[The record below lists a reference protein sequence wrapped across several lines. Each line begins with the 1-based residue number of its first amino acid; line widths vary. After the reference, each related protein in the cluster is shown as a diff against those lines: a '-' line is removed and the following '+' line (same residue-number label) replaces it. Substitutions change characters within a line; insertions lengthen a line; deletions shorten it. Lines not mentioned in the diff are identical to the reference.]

1 MDQQLEQITE
11 INARR
16 SYSEHSPEQVHTRSV
31 RQRLGDNELG
41 ITEMNLNLV
50 NLTQRIQEM

>member
-41 ITEMNLNLV
+41 INE
-50 NLTQRIQEM
+50 IEFS